1 MSDLHPTRGDN
12 ETARLPSAIRDRL
25 TGAIRSLGQSSAD
38 LNAFDS
44 CGETALIS
52 AIQSIQSIQY
62 NPSTL

>member
-1 MSDLHPTRGDN
+1 MSDLHPTQGDN

-52 AIQSIQSIQY
+52 AI
-62 NPSTL
+62 